1 MGADVAAT
9 GSDTGDYRVPN
20 VGTVVRGLTPEQH
33 AAVTTE
39 ASPLCVIAGAGSGKT
54 RVLTR
59 RVAYRVATGTAQ
71 ADRSVVVTFTRKAA
85 IELRRR
91 LQHLHVDEV
100 TVGTFHSLALSLQR
114 QYWSDQNQAPSGI
127 VDDPARL
134 VRSIL
139 GTDRIGPT
147 PRAASLPGGPA
158 RPQSDGAFI
167 RALTSEIEWA
177 QACDLRPDTYAAAAL
192 AARREPPMA
201 AGAVADVYQRYQL
214 IKHRRR
220 VVDLHDLVTGAT
232 RVLEH
237 DQAAA
242 QALHWRRRH
251 FYVDEFQDVNPA
263 QWRFLLA
270 LLGEQRD
277 AFMVGDPHQAIYSW
291 NGSDPTL
298 MARIADLLPG
308 TTVLTLATNHRSTP
322 QIVAAAHAVLD
333 STSPPAATAPSPK
346 PSPVPT
352 TCPDGQPPVI
362 QGFDDTTDEAAA
374 VVRWLRLQ
382 HHPGRPWSHLA
393 VLARTRAR
401 LGPVAEA
408 LARAGIPHRQV
419 HPSIGGDDTTTLMDD
434 GTERAVTLATMH
446 QAKGLEWPAVALVG
460 LEDGL
465 VPSAYAR
472 SPQARAEECRLLY
485 VAVTRAETDLWCSW
499 ARDRSALGLTGSA
512 VASPWLAA
520 IEAAIVDTPA
530 PASAAVIE
538 RLHQLRAQL
547 AG

>member
-9 GSDTGDYRVPN
+9 GNDTGDYRVPD
-20 VGTVVRGLTPEQH
+20 VDAVVRGLTPEQH
-33 AAVTTE
+33 TAVTTE

-59 RVAYRVATGTAQ
+59 RVAYRVATGSAQ

-85 IELRRR
+85 GELRRR
-91 LQHLHVDEV
+91 LRHLHVDEV

-114 QYWSDQNQAPSGI
+114 QHWSDRNQAPPGI

-139 GTDRIGPT
+139 DTDHIGST
-147 PRAASLPGGPA
+147 PRAASVPGGPA
-158 RPQSDGAFI
+158 RPQPDGAFI

-201 AGAVADVYQRYQL
+201 VGAVADVYQRYQL

-232 RVLEH
+232 RILEH
-237 DQAAA
+237 DQATA

-263 QWRFLLA
+263 QWHFLLA

-308 TTVLTLATNHRSTP
+308 TTVLTLAANHRSTP

-333 STSPPAATAPSPK
+333 PARPPTTTPRSPQ

-352 TCPDGQPPVI
+352 TCPDGPPPAI
-362 QGFDDTTDEAAA
+362 HGFDDTADEAAA
-374 VVRWLRLQ
+374 VARWLRLQ

-408 LARAGIPHRQV
+408 LTRAGIPHRQV
-419 HPSIGGDDTTTLMDD
+419 HPAADDDTTSLVGDS
-434 GTERAVTLATMH
+434 TERAVTLATMH

-465 VPSAYAR
+465 VPSTYAR

-499 ARDRSALGLTGSA
+499 ARDRSALGLTGPASG
-512 VASPWLAA
+512 SPWLAA
-520 IEAAIVDTPA
+520 IEAAIVDTPTPA
-530 PASAAVIE
+530 PATVIE
-538 RLHQLRAQL
+538 RLHQLRTQL